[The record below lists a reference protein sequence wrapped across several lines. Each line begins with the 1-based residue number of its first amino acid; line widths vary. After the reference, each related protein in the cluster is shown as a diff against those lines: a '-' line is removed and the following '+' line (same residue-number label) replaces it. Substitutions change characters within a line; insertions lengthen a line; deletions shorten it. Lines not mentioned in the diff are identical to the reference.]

1 MANNCDIANKTDNLV
16 LTGGHGLGDDL
27 NPGGEDSEDDEDAD
41 KLDIRAAMRPEQL
54 QGMIKQGR
62 ARRLSGKSAGSG
74 AADAADDS
82 EAESGNDSN
91 AEPRDEWFDVAS
103 ETQKIK
109 RLFQQSINKMRT
121 RMNSQY
127 DAMRSQLDVSRNA
140 TSNATDL
147 VETKIAR
154 NRAEALLIIKD
165 RVQDAWQ
172 GYCKTLA
179 KAAESQPLGL

>member
-1 MANNCDIANKTDNLV
+1 MANNCDIANKIDNLV
-16 LTGGHGLGDDL
+16 LTGNHGLGDDL
-27 NPGGEDSEDDEDAD
+27 NPGGQDSEDDEDAD
-41 KLDIRAAMRPEQL
+41 NFDIRAAMRPEQL

-74 AADAADDS
+74 AADADDS
-82 EAESGNDSN
+82 EAESANDSN

-121 RMNSQY
+121 RVNSQY

-165 RVQDAWQ
+165 RVQDTWQ
-172 GYCKTLA
+172 GYCRTLA
-179 KAAESQPLGL
+179 KAAECQPLGL